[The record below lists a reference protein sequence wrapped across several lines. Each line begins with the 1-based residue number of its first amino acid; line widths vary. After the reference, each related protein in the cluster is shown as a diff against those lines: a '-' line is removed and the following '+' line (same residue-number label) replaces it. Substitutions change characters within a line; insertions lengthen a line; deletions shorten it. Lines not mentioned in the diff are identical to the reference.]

1 MLETFKTWITS
12 MLCIGIV
19 VTFLQLIIPKTSL
32 KKYIYSLIGIIT
44 LLTIISPIV
53 DLMKNDYVNQGVRQV
68 IASLSDDTEGYTSND
83 AYYKNITNN
92 AVKKDMISKIKE
104 DVTLK
109 LKEQNIDVKN
119 IYINL
124 DENYNI
130 SGIEINIKKIN
141 TKISNIMDA
150 NSVIDYIHKE
160 YGIEYSN
167 ISVVEEW

>member
-83 AYYKNITNN
+83 ADYKNITNN

-109 LKEQNIDVKN
+109 LKEQNIDVKD

-141 TKISNIMDA
+141 TKISNIMNA
-150 NSVIDYIHKE
+150 NSVIDYIRKE

-167 ISVVEEW
+167 ISVVEE

>member
-12 MLCIGIV
+12 MLCIGIF

-83 AYYKNITNN
+83 ADYKNITKN

-109 LKEQNIDVKN
+109 LKEQDIDVKD

-130 SGIEINIKKIN
+130 SVIEINIKKIN
-141 TKISNIMDA
+141 TKISNIMNA

-167 ISVVEEW
+167 ISVVEE